1 MTPIEYLKGFA
12 LPLDRI
18 NVDTDQIIP
27 KQYLKSI
34 GKTGFGDY
42 LFDNWRFQ
50 DEGEFGVTPNERTLN
65 REFIL
70 NFSEYQGA
78 EILLARANFGCGSSR
93 EHAVWALMDYGFKCV
108 ISTSFADIF
117 YNNSLKNGLLPV
129 IVSEDILDNLFK
141 RAISTPNSQIEVNLV
156 DQTVI
161 ASGLDPIRFNI
172 DADRKNALMHGLDD
186 ISLTLDSS
194 LAIRKFEENYFTQNP
209 WLIRD

>member
-1 MTPIEYLKGFA
+1 MIPIEYLKSFA
-12 LPLDRI
+12 LPLERI
-18 NVDTDQIIP
+18 NIDTDQIIP

-70 NFSEYQGA
+70 NFPEYQGA
-78 EILLARANFGCGSSR
+78 EILLAGANFGCGSSR

-141 RAISTPNSQIEVNLV
+141 RAISRPNSQIEVNLV

-172 DADRKNALMHGLDD
+172 DPDRKNALMHGLDD

-194 LAIRKFEENYFTQNP
+194 GAIRKFEASYFAQNP
-209 WLIRD
+209 WLNRD

>member
-70 NFSEYQGA
+70 NFPEYQGA

-129 IVSEDILDNLFK
+129 IVSEDILDNLLK
-141 RAISTPNSQIEVNLV
+141 RAISRPNSQIEVNLV

-194 LAIRKFEENYFTQNP
+194 VAIRKFEENYFTQNP

>member
-70 NFSEYQGA
+70 NFPEYQGA

-194 LAIRKFEENYFTQNP
+194 GAIRKFEENYFTQNP

>member
-194 LAIRKFEENYFTQNP
+194 VAIRKFEENYFAQNP

>member
-70 NFSEYQGA
+70 NFPEYQGA